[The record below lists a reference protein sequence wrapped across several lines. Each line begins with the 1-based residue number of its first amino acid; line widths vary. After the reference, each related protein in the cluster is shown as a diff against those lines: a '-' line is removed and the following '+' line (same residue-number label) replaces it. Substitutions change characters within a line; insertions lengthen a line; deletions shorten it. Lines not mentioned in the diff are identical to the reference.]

1 MTTIRSSVL
10 TMTLAAFSV
19 AYTPILLAETDADQS
34 APADQSAQSEQPSSS
49 SYSDKELRSFAVAL
63 LEVERIK
70 STYAPKLAQNLREQ
84 AQVKQAASLEL
95 LTALKQ
101 QGMSVDKYQ
110 EMLATVQSNPQ
121 LAGKVNDYI
130 KRSAGDKGTGD
141 DAANGSQEPQADP
154 KSRGD
159 SPSAQKVE
167 EL

>member
-1 MTTIRSSVL
+1 
-10 TMTLAAFSV
+10 MTLAAFSA
-19 AYTPILLAETDADQS
+19 AYAPFLLAETDADQS
-34 APADQSAQSEQPSSS
+34 AGTDQSARSEPPSTS
-49 SYSDKELRSFAVAL
+49 SYSDQELRSFAVAL

-110 EMLATVQSNPQ
+110 EMLATVQSDPQ
-121 LAGKVNDYI
+121 LAGKVNDYL
-130 KRSAGDKGTGD
+130 KRSAEDKGMGND
-141 DAANGSQEPQADP
+141 SANGGQEPQAEP

-159 SPSAQKVE
+159 SHRSAQRVE